1 MPIHGYPAFNPAI
14 SFRYSDAPTNG
25 LALAES
31 IAMTVYY
38 AWKDIANL
46 PLTQQLVERQLP
58 FDQFEFR
65 IQPSLNP
72 GTALTPL
79 KIGLASCWIFRGLL
93 EVDRW
98 PGHALA
104 MLYEGRQD
112 QFIGSINIDHAPFT
126 SKPVPASDGAN
137 SSSGLSYSPLPI
149 QQRWLRC
156 FLTIMQIPIVHSP
169 ADFVTDEPKLSAKPN
184 VERYFWSCGM
194 PGLADRVDLLIFPA
208 ANAGSPQ
215 QLRWRE
221 LMRFLLFWIIR
232 VARNEGRSDSA
243 DLVEDGVLIATVS
256 FHIPR
261 LPGSDEWDGNVTATA

>member
-1 MPIHGYPAFNPAI
+1 
-14 SFRYSDAPTNG
+14 
-25 LALAES
+25 
-31 IAMTVYY
+31 MTVYY

-72 GTALTPL
+72 GTALTPM

-104 MLYEGRQD
+104 MLYEGRQE

-137 SSSGLSYSPLPI
+137 SSSGLSYSLIPI

-156 FLTIMQIPIVHSP
+156 FLRIMQIPIVHSP
-169 ADFVTDEPKLSAKPN
+169 ADFVTDEPELSAKPN
-184 VERYFWSCGM
+184 VERYYWSCGM
-194 PGLADRVDLLIFPA
+194 PGMTDRVDLLIFPA

-221 LMRFLLFWIIR
+221 MMRFLLFWIIR
-232 VARNEGRSDSA
+232 VARNQGRSDSA
-243 DLVEDGVLIATVS
+243 DLVEDGVLITTVS

-261 LPGSDEWDGNVTATA
+261 LAGSDEWDGNVTATA